1 LVSDGRELRGLHG
14 DVVRQDG
21 ARREIGG
28 ES

>member
-1 LVSDGRELRGLHG
+1 LVGNGLELRGLHG

-28 ES
+28 ER